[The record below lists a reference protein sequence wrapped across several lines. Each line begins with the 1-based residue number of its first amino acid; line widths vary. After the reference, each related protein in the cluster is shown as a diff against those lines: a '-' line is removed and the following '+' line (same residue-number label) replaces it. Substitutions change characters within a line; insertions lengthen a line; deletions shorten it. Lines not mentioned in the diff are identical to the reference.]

1 MDSYKEILNQKT
13 KIITLKYFFSVFL
26 QMVTL
31 CVCVCVCVCVQM
43 LVGGE
48 SRVPEPSTAS
58 LLHHFPS
65 PLKPFL

>member
-31 CVCVCVCVCVQM
+31 CVCVCVQM